1 MKHKPP
7 AFARKILRWFVNAEF
22 VEEIEGDLDELFHE
36 RLTVQSVFSAKLQYI
51 RDVLHA
57 IRPYQPKRKST
68 LVGHEIFNWIFL
80 RLALRN
86 LAKRKGYSVINILG
100 LTAGLAS
107 FFLIVEYVAFER
119 SYDSF
124 HESSDKIYRVAFN
137 WGETDYKGDNSS
149 IYASSVPAMGPAL
162 KDAMPEI
169 KDFTRFVPVLTV
181 KPYCVFT
188 YYENNK
194 VKYAGNADHGFYAD
208 SSFLKIFSFPIL
220 QGNSDPL
227 SQPRSVAITKSFAQK
242 VFGDLTHDEIIG
254 TSLQVD
260 NQNKEDH
267 IVTAI
272 LEDLPTNS
280 HIQFDYLI
288 SYATINSDRLEG
300 NLGWS
305 QFYTYVLTHAP
316 VTNPWIE
323 PKLKQLLEKLYGK
336 ESRISVFL
344 QPLEEIYLTSKLREE
359 LTATGSSQQLIFLT
373 IIAYA
378 ILLMAWIN
386 YINMFLAR
394 ALERANEIGVKKV
407 LGSSRIHLIVQFFA
421 ESMIITSLSFVST
434 FLILLIIQQ
443 PFETWLEK
451 DISSIIMDRV
461 PVLLFVFTGVML
473 GSICAGLYPA
483 LILSAHNPVSVLGAK
498 HQSSGRGIFFK
509 NGLVYFQFAVSF
521 VIVASTLIVNR
532 QINFMRN
539 ADLGME
545 IDGCV
550 AVRSPGD
557 MDSTYQ
563 HRMQSYK
570 ERLLKFPH
578 IKNVSFTTSI
588 PGKPITTSSGVQRV
602 VGPELDGNN
611 IFILQVDENFLNT
624 YNIRLIAGKNFSDNL
639 SGVPNVLL
647 NEAALQTLKFES
659 PEEALGHRIHW
670 QRKEYEV
677 IGIFSNYNHLFL
689 KESFEPIMLS
699 FNPAATGF
707 ITLKIQQGHYDQAM
721 RYAKMEMQAL
731 FPTNPFEYNFLE
743 TTYDNQYKSIQQF
756 DWLAKYFSFLAILI
770 ACLGLFSLSFY
781 TVQRRIKEIA
791 VRKVFGATIS
801 DVLLLLSKNYFRTA
815 LISCSV
821 GSFLTFYV
829 MNEWLANFAFA
840 IQLGPLDFLIPL
852 MAITLIILGTISYSC
867 IRTSFATPSK
877 SLKHD

>member
-1 MKHKPP
+1 MEHKPP
-7 AFARKILRWFVNAEF
+7 SFARKILRWFVNAEF
-22 VEEIEGDLDELFHE
+22 VEEIEGDFDELFHQ
-36 RLTVQSVFSAKLQYI
+36 RLATQNVFSAKLQYV

-57 IRPYQPKRKST
+57 IKPYQPKRKST

-100 LTAGLAS
+100 LTAGLLS

-124 HESSDKIYRVAFN
+124 HEGSDKIYRVAFN

-162 KDAMPEI
+162 KDAIAEI

-188 YYENNK
+188 YYKNNR
-194 VKYAGNADHGFYAD
+194 VKYAGNADKGFYAD

-220 QGNSDPL
+220 HGNSTPL

-242 VFGDLTHDEIIG
+242 VFGDLTSDEIIG
-254 TSLQVD
+254 TTIEVD
-260 NQNKEDH
+260 NQDKTDH

-288 SYATINSDRLEG
+288 SYSTINSDRLED

-305 QFYTYVLTHAP
+305 QFYTYVITHAP
-316 VTNPWIE
+316 VTNAGIE
-323 PKLKQLLEKLYGK
+323 PKLKQVLEKLYGK

-344 QPLEEIYLTSKLREE
+344 QPLEKIYLTSKLREE

-407 LGSSRIHLIVQFFA
+407 LGSSRIHLIVQFLA
-421 ESMIITSLSFVST
+421 ESMIITVLSFVLT
-434 FLILLIIQQ
+434 FLLLLIIQQ
-443 PFETWLEK
+443 PFETWLGK

-461 PVLLFVFTGVML
+461 PVLLFVFTGVIL

-483 LILSAHNPVSVLGAK
+483 LILSAHNPVNILGVK
-498 HQSSGRGIFFK
+498 HQSSGRGIFFR

-532 QINFMRN
+532 QINFMKN
-539 ADLGME
+539 SDLGME
-545 IDGCV
+545 INGCV

-557 MDSTYQ
+557 MDSTY
-563 HRMQSYK
+563 RSRVQSYK
-570 ERLLKFPH
+570 ERLLKYPY

-588 PGKPITTSSGVQRV
+588 PGKPITTSGGVQRV
-602 VGPELDGNN
+602 VGPDLEGNN
-611 IFILQVDENFLNT
+611 VFLLQVDANFLNT

-639 SGVPNVLL
+639 SNVPNV
-647 NEAALQTLKFES
+647 AALQTLKFES
-659 PEEALGHRIHW
+659 PEEAIGHRIHW

-677 IGIFSNYNHLFL
+677 IGVVSNYNHLFL
-689 KESFEPIMLS
+689 KEAFEPILLS

-707 ITLKIQQGHYDQAM
+707 ITLKIQQGHYDQALQ
-721 RYAKMEMQAL
+721 YAKREMQAL

-756 DWLAKYFSFLAILI
+756 DWLTRYFSFLAILI

-781 TVQRRIKEIA
+781 TVQRRVKEIA
-791 VRKVFGATIS
+791 VRKVFGATIF
-801 DVLLLLSKNYFRTA
+801 DVLLLLSKNYFKIA

-821 GSFLTFYV
+821 GSCLTFYI
-829 MNEWLANFAFA
+829 MTEWLANFAFA
-840 IQLGPLDFLIPL
+840 IQLGALDLLIPL
-852 MAITLIILGTISYSC
+852 MGITLIILFTISYNC
-867 IRTSFATPSK
+867 IRTSFSTPSK

>member
-1 MKHKPP
+1 
-7 AFARKILRWFVNAEF
+7 
-22 VEEIEGDLDELFHE
+22 
-36 RLTVQSVFSAKLQYI
+36 
-51 RDVLHA
+51 
-57 IRPYQPKRKST
+57 
-68 LVGHEIFNWIFL
+68 
-80 RLALRN
+80 
-86 LAKRKGYSVINILG
+86 
-100 LTAGLAS
+100 
-107 FFLIVEYVAFER
+107 
-119 SYDSF
+119 
-124 HESSDKIYRVAFN
+124 
-137 WGETDYKGDNSS
+137 DYKGNNSS

-162 KDAMPEI
+162 KEGIPEI

-220 QGNSDPL
+220 QGSSNPL
-227 SQPRSVAITKSFAQK
+227 SQSRSIAITKSFAQK
-242 VFGDLTHDEIIG
+242 VFGDLTNDKIIG
-254 TSLQVD
+254 RSIEVD
-260 NQNKEDH
+260 NEDKKDH

-288 SYATINSDRLEG
+288 SYSTINSDRLEG

-316 VTNPWIE
+316 VTSARIE

-336 ESRISVFL
+336 ESRISIFL
-344 QPLEEIYLTSKLREE
+344 QPLEKIYLTSKLREE
-359 LTATGSSQQLIFLT
+359 LNATGSSQQLIFLT

-421 ESMIITSLSFVST
+421 ESMIITILSFVLT
-434 FLILLIIQQ
+434 FLIVLIVQQ
-443 PFETWLEK
+443 PFETWLGK

-461 PVLLFVFTGVML
+461 PVVLFVFAGVVL

-483 LILSAHNPVSVLGAK
+483 LILSAHNPVNVLGVK

-539 ADLGME
+539 SDLGME
-545 IDGCV
+545 IDECIT
-550 AVRSPGD
+550 VRSPGN

-563 HRMQSYK
+563 SRVQSYK
-570 ERLLKFPH
+570 ERLLKYPH
-578 IKNVSFTTSI
+578 IKNVSFTTST
-588 PGKPITTSSGVQRV
+588 PGKPITTSGGVQRV
-602 VGPELDGNN
+602 VGPELEGNN
-611 IFILQVDENFLNT
+611 VFILQVDEHFLNT

-639 SGVPNVLL
+639 SGVPCVVL

-659 PEEALGHRIHW
+659 PAEALGHRIHW

-677 IGIFSNYNHLFL
+677 IGVISNYNHLFL
-689 KESFEPIMLS
+689 KEAFEPILLS
-699 FNPAATGF
+699 FNAAATGF
-707 ITLKIQQGHYDQAM
+707 ITLKIQHGHYDEALK
-721 RYAKMEMQAL
+721 YAKREMQAL
-731 FPTNPFEYNFLE
+731 FPGSPFEYNFLE

-756 DWLAKYFSFLAILI
+756 HWLAKYFSFLAILI
-770 ACLGLFSLSFY
+770 ACFGLFSLSFY

-791 VRKVFGATIS
+791 VRKVFGATVR
-801 DVLLLLSKNYFRTA
+801 DVLLLLSKNYFKIA
-815 LISCSV
+815 LISCSA
-821 GSFLTFYV
+821 GSSLTFYV

-840 IQLGPLDFLIPL
+840 IRLGALDFLIPL
-852 MAITLIILGTISYSC
+852 LAITLIILCTISYNC
-867 IRTSFATPSK
+867 IRTSFATSSK